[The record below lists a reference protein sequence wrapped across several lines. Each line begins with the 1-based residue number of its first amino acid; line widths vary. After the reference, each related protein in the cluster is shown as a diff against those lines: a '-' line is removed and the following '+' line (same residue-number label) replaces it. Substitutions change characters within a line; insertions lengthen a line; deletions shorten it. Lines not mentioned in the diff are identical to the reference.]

1 MADIHLANAIRHG
14 LPNINRDFLSKCGD
28 GSASR
33 SRSRS
38 RSRDRELRMSMQ
50 SESRTMR
57 NRSTPSLPKYRI
69 EITQFRYREKDAAVY
84 DENAD
89 YEVILCLYHKR
100 RCISSVTGR
109 YHASKKAMEILS
121 KTDTA
126 YEGKKFNVYL
136 RAAFIY
142 LMTFVRPTIETI
154 YSFSVNPVST
164 YTMYKYF
171 HATNDDLTTY
181 TKKNRL
187 TPKTFTLT
195 DAIHFHEYFKKKHM
209 QTPKTAKRELADMLE
224 YSTMEELGWETKKEA
239 IQFIMETMNTEAISL
254 SLSLQKE
261 GIQES
266 LLETLAKIKILCN
279 ERYSR

>member
-1 MADIHLANAIRHG
+1 
-14 LPNINRDFLSKCGD
+14 
-28 GSASR
+28 
-33 SRSRS
+33 
-38 RSRDRELRMSMQ
+38 
-50 SESRTMR
+50 MR
-57 NRSTPSLPKYRI
+57 NRGSPLLPKYRI

-109 YHASKKAMEILS
+109 YHASNGAMELLS

-142 LMTFVRPTIETI
+142 LMTFVRRPAIDTI
-154 YSFSVNPVST
+154 YSFSVNPIST

-171 HATNDDLTTY
+171 HATNDDLTEYVT
-181 TKKNRL
+181 THRL
-187 TPKTFTLT
+187 TPETFTLA
-195 DAIHFHEYFKKKHM
+195 DAAKFHEYFKKRHM
-209 QTPKTAKRELADMLE
+209 QTPKTAKIELANMLE
-224 YSTMEELGWETKKEA
+224 YSTMEELGWKTKEEA

-254 SLSLQKE
+254 SLSLKKE

-266 LLETLAKIKILCN
+266 LLETLTKIQIRCN
-279 ERYSR
+279 ER